1 MRRAAVVAGQRRSY
15 MPLVIATLVAMPLGW
30 MQFHMMALLIFSVG
44 VTYFLARWLG
54 AVASWRYAR
63 HAIGPPGPPLEPEV
77 LPNDIDAPELR
88 VSYVRVLSVHE
99 DVRTM
104 LAEGGD
110 LCRRLQDL
118 YQYCGELAQS
128 AGRVAKLANGVHAY
142 LGTINVSDIERENRR
157 LEKRVKDA
165 RDAEARRT
173 FEAAVNAR
181 TRQLHT
187 YHQLLCLYERVSARM
202 EVVVASLESA
212 HALAVKLQALDDEE
226 IAVAHSSVADQLEQL
241 RDDEVIVEAALLE
254 AVPA

>member
-1 MRRAAVVAGQRRSY
+1 
-15 MPLVIATLVAMPLGW
+15 MPLVVATLVAMPMGW
-30 MQFHMMALLIFSVG
+30 MQFHMVALLIFSVG
-44 VTYFLARWLG
+44 VTYFLARWMG

-63 HAIGPPGPPLEPEV
+63 FAIGPPGPPLEPEV

-88 VSYVRVLSVHE
+88 VSYVRVLGVHE
-99 DVRTM
+99 EVRTM
-104 LAEGGD
+104 LAQGGD

-118 YQYCGELAQS
+118 YLYCSDLAQS
-128 AGRVAKLANGVHAY
+128 AGRVAKLANGVHQY

-165 RDAEARRT
+165 RDHEARRT
-173 FEAAVNAR
+173 FEAAVTAR
-181 TRQLHT
+181 SRQLDT
-187 YHQLLCLYERVSARM
+187 YEQLLCLYERVSARM

-226 IAVAHSSVADQLEQL
+226 IAIAQTCVTDQLERL
-241 RDDEVIVEAALLE
+241 RDDQIIVEAALLE